1 MNAAGTSKSKRTL
14 TLIAEEKIDDEIRQL
29 GILRKSAETPSSY
42 KSEKWQDLTL
52 EKGWTNMQVSLLQT
66 FFNGK
71 DT

>member
-14 TLIAEEKIDDEIRQL
+14 TLIAEEKIDDEVRQH

>member
-1 MNAAGTSKSKRTL
+1 MNASGTSKSKRTL

-29 GILRKSAETPSSY
+29 GILRKSAETLSSY

-66 FFNGK
+66 FF
-71 DT
+71 

>member
-1 MNAAGTSKSKRTL
+1 MNASGTSKSKRTL
-14 TLIAEEKIDDEIRQL
+14 TLITEEKIDDEIRQL
-29 GILRKSAETPSSY
+29 GILRKSAETLSSY

>member
-14 TLIAEEKIDDEIRQL
+14 TLITEEKIDDEIRQL
-29 GILRKSAETPSSY
+29 GILRKSAETLSSY